1 MAKAKSVFFCTE
13 CGNETPKWAGRCPSC
28 GAWNT
33 LVEQAVGDGAK
44 AKTGG
49 RSRALRAKAHPI
61 AELDTAQE
69 IRFPTGMG
77 ELDRVLG
84 GGAVQGV
91 AVQRA
96 AVKGG
101 LIHLGTEVTG
111 GNAPAGGFQ
120 RDGLRGRRRQRC
132 CRVQHAA
139 QRLNG
144 GAERLIHYN
153 FLHRPA
159 LPACYGSGGGAGV
172 FFFQKRQR
180 FSPLPF
186 SNSFQNYFF
195 SRNIFL
201 VTKLYTITIAVENT
215 FAIV

>member
-44 AKTGG
+44 AKAGG

-84 GGAVQGV
+84 GGAVQGSLV
-91 AVQRA
+91 LV
-96 AVKGG
+96 
-101 LIHLGTEVTG
+101 
-111 GNAPAGGFQ
+111 
-120 RDGLRGRRRQRC
+120 
-132 CRVQHAA
+132 
-139 QRLNG
+139 G
-144 GAERLIHYN
+144 GAPGIGKSTLMLQICGKLSETAKILYPRDFISFKESRLLGI
-153 FLHRPA
+153 
-159 LPACYGSGGGAGV
+159 
-172 FFFQKRQR
+172 
-180 FSPLPF
+180 FSTCTQVSAPF
-186 SNSFQNYFF
+186 VTFKFGLKTF
-195 SRNIFL
+195 SSSSA
-201 VTKLYTITIAVENT
+201 TT
-215 FAIV
+215 

>member
-44 AKTGG
+44 AKAGG

-84 GGAVQGV
+84 GGAVQGSLV
-91 AVQRA
+91 LV
-96 AVKGG
+96 
-101 LIHLGTEVTG
+101 
-111 GNAPAGGFQ
+111 
-120 RDGLRGRRRQRC
+120 
-132 CRVQHAA
+132 
-139 QRLNG
+139 G
-144 GAERLIHYN
+144 GAPGVKPPKFCTFPARNRRVNSSCAPTASACSRTTCTCCL
-153 FLHRPA
+153 RPA
-159 LPACYGSGGGAGV
+159 LATCWNPS
-172 FFFQKRQR
+172 KKK
-180 FSPLPF
+180 SP
-186 SNSFQNYFF
+186 
-195 SRNIFL
+195 
-201 VTKLYTITIAVENT
+201 T
-215 FAIV
+215 F

>member
-1 MAKAKSVFFCTE
+1 MTKAKSVFFCTE

-84 GGAVQGV
+84 GGAVQGSLV
-91 AVQRA
+91 LV
-96 AVKGG
+96 
-101 LIHLGTEVTG
+101 
-111 GNAPAGGFQ
+111 
-120 RDGLRGRRRQRC
+120 
-132 CRVQHAA
+132 
-139 QRLNG
+139 G
-144 GAERLIHYN
+144 GAPGIGPPIWAFRCRTPCRKKH
-153 FLHRPA
+153 FLPLSYCKPLLLYCYCCKRPDA
-159 LPACYGSGGGAGV
+159 
-172 FFFQKRQR
+172 
-180 FSPLPF
+180 
-186 SNSFQNYFF
+186 
-195 SRNIFL
+195 
-201 VTKLYTITIAVENT
+201 ITTANLCWY
-215 FAIV
+215 

>member
-84 GGAVQGV
+84 GGAVQG
-91 AVQRA
+91 ARA
-96 AVKGG
+96 
-101 LIHLGTEVTG
+101 
-111 GNAPAGGFQ
+111 
-120 RDGLRGRRRQRC
+120 RRRCTGHRQIDAD
-132 CRVQHAA
+132 AA
-139 QRLNG
+139 NLRKT
-144 GAERLIHYN
+144 E
-153 FLHRPA
+153 
-159 LPACYGSGGGAGV
+159 
-172 FFFQKRQR
+172 
-180 FSPLPF
+180 
-186 SNSFQNYFF
+186 
-195 SRNIFL
+195 
-201 VTKLYTITIAVENT
+201 
-215 FAIV
+215 